1 MGSSQDSGS
10 QSGNT
15 ATVSALV
22 VTYLRPAELESC
34 IESLLAQTYPPAEVV
49 VVDNAGGS
57 DQETRDACE
66 RLKDRTRVTCLVN
79 PENSLT
85 VARNLGVAECDGEFV
100 LLVDDDVTLAP
111 DYIEQMLEAVRADSK
126 IVGIQGHI
134 AQGPRNRVRE
144 LLHTVFRLYHLE
156 PNTCRVMRSISTTYA
171 KNPVGSI
178 KCAWISG
185 SNQFYRREVLENVKW
200 DEQMILYSDGEDLDH
215 SARVDRDYPGG
226 LRMVGTAAVHHHE
239 SAEGRLAEARF
250 ILMREAYGY
259 YLSHKLFPNS
269 GAARVVYAWSRVGI
283 SALTAARA
291 VRIRSLSECR
301 ATAIAFR
308 HVLKNRSSLRSG
320 DLGPTNN
327 QLVKE
332 I

>member
-1 MGSSQDSGS
+1 MRGS
-10 QSGNT
+10 QNSATQDRGT
-15 ATVSALV
+15 TVSAIV
-22 VTYLRPAELESC
+22 VTYLRPVELESC
-34 IESLLAQTYPPAEVV
+34 IESLLAQTFPPTEVV
-49 VVDNAGGS
+49 VVDNGGGT
-57 DQETRDACE
+57 DQATRDACE
-66 RLKDRTRVTCLVN
+66 RLNGGTRVTCLVN

-85 VARNLGVAECDGEFV
+85 VARNLGVAACDGEFV

-111 DYIEQMLEAVRADSK
+111 DYIEQMLEAVSADRSV
-126 IVGIQGHI
+126 VGLQGYI
-134 AQGPRNRVRE
+134 SQEPRHRIRE
-144 LLHTVFRLYHLE
+144 LLHFVFRLYYLE
-156 PNTCRVMRSISTTYA
+156 PNACSVMRSISTTYA

-215 SARVDRDYPGG
+215 SMRAERAYPGG
-226 LRMVGTAAVHHHE
+226 LRLIGSASVHHHE
-239 SAEGRLAEARF
+239 SAGGRLAETRF

-259 YLSHKLFPNS
+259 YLSHKLFPDS
-269 GAARVVYAWSRVGI
+269 GAARVVYAWSRIGI

-301 ATAIAFR
+301 ATATAFR
-308 HVLKNRSSLRSG
+308 HVFKHRSSLRSG
-320 DLGPTNN
+320 NLAPTNSR
-327 QLVKE
+327 LAKG